1 MVLTRPLLAL
11 LLAATTAASAV
22 VAVSGPA
29 QAAPPGGP
37 TAIVGLGDSIASG
50 EAAGAYEPGTDQY
63 GNFCHR
69 STRAYLQVAPIAGVD
84 RRTNLACSGATT
96 ANLAL
101 NGTARYGEAPQI
113 QRLRTLAVTSRLRLV
128 TVTIGA
134 NDVGFAPLVL
144 DCIRAY
150 FLLGPRCQDVW
161 ATRIPA
167 GLAAAAPKI
176 GADLADIR
184 TVMREAGYADA
195 DYQLVLMS
203 YTSPVT
209 EDNRY
214 VFTRAFEGCPLRL
227 DDAQWA
233 RDSVVPQ
240 FTATMG
246 AVAAQAGARFL
257 DMGPSLRGREV
268 CARGITHSQEW
279 ARGIQIDLA
288 QILNGLG
295 LNLVQQSLHPNA
307 LGHLQFGRCLALFAA
322 QAAASAR
329 CVRQA
334 DGNLAAVPV
343 SPKALRTAVSTAT
356 VPRIAEPPLV
366 TDRAEAYR
374 LEAALR

>member
-1 MVLTRPLLAL
+1 MVLRRPFLAL
-11 LLAATTAASAV
+11 LLAATTAISAV

-29 QAAPPGGP
+29 QAAPPAGP
-37 TAIVGLGDSIASG
+37 DAVAGLGDSIASG
-50 EAAGAYEPGTDQY
+50 EAAGAYEPGTDRS

-69 STRAYLQVAPIAGVD
+69 SARAYILVAPIAGVD

-101 NGTARYGEAPQI
+101 NGTPRYGEASQI
-113 QRLRTLAVTSRLRLV
+113 QRLATYARTVRLRVV

-144 DCIRAY
+144 DCIKAY
-150 FLLGPRCQDVW
+150 FLLAPRCQDVW

-167 GLAAAAPKI
+167 GLAAAAPRI
-176 GADLADIR
+176 EANLADIR
-184 TVMREAGYADA
+184 AVMRGAGYADA

-227 DDAQWA
+227 DDSQWA

-246 AVAAQAGARFL
+246 AVAARAGVRFM

-268 CARGITHSQEW
+268 CARGITHAQEW
-279 ARGIQIDLA
+279 AEGIQIDLL
-288 QILNGLG
+288 QLLNGLG
-295 LNLVQQSLHPNA
+295 PNLVQQSLHPNA
-307 LGHLQFGRCLALFAA
+307 LGHAQFGRCLALFTA
-322 QAAASAR
+322 QTTASAR

-343 SPKALRTAVSTAT
+343 SPAALRAAVSTAT

-374 LEAALR
+374 LEAAR

>member
-11 LLAATTAASAV
+11 LLAATTAVSAV
-22 VAVSGPA
+22 VGVSGPA

-37 TAIVGLGDSIASG
+37 SAVAGLGDSIASG
-50 EAAGAYEPGTDQY
+50 EAAGAYEPGTDQN

-69 STRAYLQVAPIAGVD
+69 SARAYLLVAPIPGID

-101 NGTARYGEAPQI
+101 DGTSRYGEAPQI
-113 QRLRTLAVTSRLRLV
+113 QRLRTLAQTTRLRLV

-134 NDVGFAPLVL
+134 NDVGFADLVL
-144 DCIRAY
+144 DCIKAY
-150 FLLGPRCQDVW
+150 FLLAPRCQDTW

-167 GLAAAAPKI
+167 GLAAAAPRI
-176 GADLADIR
+176 LANLADIR
-184 TVMREAGYADA
+184 TVMRGAGYADS

-203 YTSPVT
+203 YTSPIT

-214 VFTRAFEGCPLRL
+214 VFTRAFEGCPFRL
-227 DDAQWA
+227 DDSQWA
-233 RDSVVPQ
+233 RNSVVAG
-240 FTATMG
+240 FTSMMG
-246 AVAAQAGARFL
+246 TVAAQAGARFL

-279 ARGIQIDLA
+279 ARGIQIDID

-295 LNLVQQSLHPNA
+295 PNLVQQSLHPNA
-307 LGHLQFGRCLALFAA
+307 VGHAQFGRCLAAFTV
-322 QAAASAR
+322 QAGSSAR

-343 SPKALRTAVSTAT
+343 SPTALRAAVSMAPVT
-356 VPRIAEPPLV
+356 RIAEPRLV

-374 LEAALR
+374 LEAAR